1 MLFVHKQLTFHL
13 DNLFMMMQSSILPV
27 LSLKND
33 HFKFKSTVDRHHRVV
48 TASWFRLEM
57 SGQKSF

>member
-1 MLFVHKQLTFHL
+1 MHKQLTFHL
-13 DNLFMMMQSSILPV
+13 DNLFMMIQSCISPV

-48 TASWFRLEM
+48 TTGQFKLEV
-57 SGQKSF
+57 SIQKSF